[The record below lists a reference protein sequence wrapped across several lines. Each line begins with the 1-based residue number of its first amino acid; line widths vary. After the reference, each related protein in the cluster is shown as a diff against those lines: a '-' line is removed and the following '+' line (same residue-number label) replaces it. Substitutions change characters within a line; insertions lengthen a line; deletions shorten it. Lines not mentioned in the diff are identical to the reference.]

1 MSGIA
6 LRKTYSPPPLNRREI
21 LRYAGCKNTEPEVAA
36 LLESTIAELMDKLS
50 YKVCYRALPCRVEG
64 DLCHLG
70 PLQLRS
76 QDLATNLRG
85 CEQVLLFAATV
96 GVGIDRLIAKYG
108 RLSPA
113 KALMLQ
119 AIGAQQIEALCD
131 LFCKD
136 LAQELQVTLKPR
148 FSPGYGDLPLSA
160 QRDILALLDCGK
172 RIGLTLNDSLLL
184 SPTKSVTAFAGIE
197 NK

>member
-1 MSGIA
+1 MDSVT
-6 LRKTYSPPPLNRREI
+6 LNKTYQAPPLDRREI
-21 LRYAGCKNTEPEVAA
+21 LRYAGCKSANEATAS
-36 LLESTIAELMDKLS
+36 LLEACLQEVQDQLT
-50 YKVCYRALPCRVEG
+50 YQVCYRVLPLTTEGALCNFG
-64 DLCHLG
+64 AFKLH
-70 PLQLRS
+70 S
-76 QDLATNLRG
+76 QNLAANLKG
-85 CEQVLLFAATV
+85 CKEALLFAATV